1 MLKVRDLVVSYGD
14 LQAVRGVILD
24 VRQGE
29 LITLIGANGAGKTSI
44 VRAIIG
50 LVRSTGSVRVDGRE
64 LLGEPPWTR
73 PRLGIG
79 YVPEGRRV
87 FPWLT
92 VEENLRM
99 GAYARADRSQVT
111 SDLSWVYSLFP
122 VLRERSRMPAGRLSG
137 GEQQMLAVGRA
148 LMARPRLLIL
158 DEISTGL
165 MPILAA
171 RAYEVLMLL
180 RARNVGIL
188 LAEQNARRALAIAD
202 RGYVLETGRIVLG
215 GTAAELR
222 ADPRVQEAYLG
233 AG

>member
-1 MLKVRDLVVSYGD
+1 
-14 LQAVRGVILD
+14 
-24 VRQGE
+24 
-29 LITLIGANGAGKTSI
+29 
-44 VRAIIG
+44 
-50 LVRSTGSVRVDGRE
+50 
-64 LLGEPPWTR
+64 
-73 PRLGIG
+73 
-79 YVPEGRRV
+79 
-87 FPWLT
+87 
-92 VEENLRM
+92 
-99 GAYARADRSQVT
+99 
-111 SDLSWVYSLFP
+111 
-122 VLRERSRMPAGRLSG
+122 
-137 GEQQMLAVGRA
+137 
-148 LMARPRLLIL
+148 MARPRLLIL